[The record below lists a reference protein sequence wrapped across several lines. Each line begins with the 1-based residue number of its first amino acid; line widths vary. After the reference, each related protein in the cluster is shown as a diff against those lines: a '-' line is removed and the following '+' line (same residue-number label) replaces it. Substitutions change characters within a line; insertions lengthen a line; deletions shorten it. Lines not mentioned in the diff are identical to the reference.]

1 MSSISST
8 ALLTVGTSAAGILC
22 LSLAGLLPWTAFALL
37 IAVHA
42 LVLQQFSARLPVS
55 APLVVMV
62 SLLVIAFEAFRVF
75 EQGNDVVLFALRD
88 LIVYFALLRLVLPKT
103 ARELHQIAGIAI
115 TECTLA
121 TIVTESPLFLVG
133 LLLMAALVP
142 MLLFN
147 LDESGFAENG
157 WPRVEPMLLFNLD
170 ESGFA
175 ENGWPRVEPMH
186 WAKVWTGIVAISCLL
201 FFLIPRPSST
211 ILRQGIISRPQTGF
225 SEEVDLYRT
234 ESISTDRS
242 VVMRIIWDQGKAPGR
257 FYLSGARLGK
267 LGRDGFARES
277 GPRTGPVTVQESTD
291 RLTIYPTGL
300 DCRNVLY
307 PFRLSRISP
316 SSCSVRGSNLYWD
329 GEPPPVYEVW
339 VHRLG
344 NDDTPGSALVP
355 DELGDVAEL
364 GRRIAGQG
372 TARRKVRRLTQY
384 LQSHYAYTLEG
395 LAIPRETSPIAW
407 FVFEGGKGNCEHF
420 ASALAVMI
428 RGCGIPS
435 RVVTGF
441 LVNEFN
447 TSGGY
452 YLVRAENAHAWVEY
466 LDGTW
471 KTVEAVHQSRVID
484 RRGARPFDA
493 LRFQW
498 IRWVIRY
505 SLDDQ
510 VRLAASIFFPSSR
523 AEGRAKPVLA
533 GFACIAVFGAVLLLI
548 SCLMKKRG
556 TDPYRKVIGALAK
569 KGLPLDDSMPHEIH
583 LAQVREHWP
592 SLEDEFRVFLDDYLA
607 GRFGGHDIDLVDRTK
622 RMIRAVRR
630 SGGPPGRGC
639 R

>member
-22 LSLAGLLPWTAFALL
+22 LSLSGLLPWTVSALL
-37 IAVHA
+37 MAVHA
-42 LVLQQFSARLPVS
+42 LVLIRFSARLPLG
-55 APLVVMV
+55 APLAMIASVLVM
-62 SLLVIAFEAFRVF
+62 SFEAFRIF
-75 EQGNDVVLFALRD
+75 EQGKDVMLFSLRD
-88 LIVYFALLRLVLPKT
+88 LIVFFAMLRLILPKT
-103 ARELHQIAGIAI
+103 SRELYQIAGIAI

-121 TIVTESPLFLVG
+121 TIATESLLFPVG

-142 MLLFN
+142 MLLSN
-147 LDESGFAENG
+147 LDESRFGEKA
-157 WPRVEPMLLFNLD
+157 RQQ
-170 ESGFA
+170 
-175 ENGWPRVEPMH
+175 VEPMH
-186 WAKVWTGIVAISCLL
+186 WAKVWAGIVAIACLL
-201 FFLIPRPSST
+201 FILIPRPWST

-242 VVMRIIWDQGKAPGR
+242 VVIRIIWDQGKAPGR

-267 LGRDGFARES
+267 LRQDGFTTEP
-277 GPRTGPVTVQESTD
+277 GPRTGPCTVQESTD

-300 DCRNVLY
+300 VCRNVLY

-316 SSCSVRGSNLYWD
+316 LECSVQGPNLYWD
-329 GEPPPVYEVW
+329 GEAPPVYEVW

-344 NDDTPGSALVP
+344 NDDTPGSAQVP

-364 GRRIAGQG
+364 GKRIAGQG

-395 LAIPRETSPIAW
+395 LAIPREISPIAW
-407 FVFEGGKGNCEHF
+407 FVFRGGKGNCEHF

-452 YLVRAENAHAWVEY
+452 YVVRAENAHAWVEY

-471 KTVEAVHQSRVID
+471 KTVEAVPQGRIPD
-484 RRGARPFDA
+484 LRRAHPFDA

-498 IRWVIRY
+498 IRWVIQY

-510 VRLAASIFFPSSR
+510 VHLAAAIFSPSVR
-523 AEGRAKPVLA
+523 TEGRAKTVFA
-533 GFACIAVFGAVLLLI
+533 GFACIAALGTVMLLI
-548 SCLMKKRG
+548 SHLMKKRG
-556 TDPYRKVIGALAK
+556 AAPYRKVLGAIAK
-569 KGLPLDDSMPHEIH
+569 KGLRLDRSAPHEAH

-592 SLEDEFRVFLDDYLA
+592 SLEGAFKAFLDDYLA
-607 GRFGGHDIDLVDRTK
+607 GRFGDRDMDLATRTK
-622 RMIRAVRR
+622 RMIRTVRR
-630 SGGPPGRGC
+630 SHGPPDR
-639 R
+639 RPRKRSF

>member
-37 IAVHA
+37 ITVHA
-42 LVLQQFSARLPVS
+42 LVMRRFSARFPVS
-55 APLVVMV
+55 APLVVIV
-62 SLLVIAFEAFRVF
+62 SVLVIAFEAFRVF

-103 ARELHQIAGIAI
+103 SRELHQIAGIAI

-133 LLLMAALVP
+133 LLLMVALVP

-157 WPRVEPMLLFNLD
+157 WPRVEPM
-170 ESGFA
+170 
-175 ENGWPRVEPMH
+175 H
-186 WAKVWTGIVAISCLL
+186 WSKVWTGIVAISCLL
-201 FFLIPRPSST
+201 FFIIPRPSST
-211 ILRQGIISRPQTGF
+211 ILRQGMISRPQTGF

-267 LGRDGFARES
+267 LGLDGFVRES

-307 PFRLSRISP
+307 PFRLSHISP
-316 SSCSVRGSNLYWD
+316 SSCSVQGSNLYWD
-329 GEPPPVYEVW
+329 GEAPPVYEVW
-339 VHRLG
+339 VNRLG

-407 FVFEGGKGNCEHF
+407 FVFAGGKGNCEHF

-471 KTVEAVHQSRVID
+471 KTVEAVPQSRVID
-484 RRGARPFDA
+484 RRGARPFDT

-510 VRLAASIFFPSSR
+510 VRLATSMFFPSAR

-569 KGLPLDDSMPHEIH
+569 KGLPLDDSTPHEIH
-583 LAQVREHWP
+583 LAQVSEHWP
-592 SLEDEFRVFLDDYLA
+592 SLEGEFRIFLDDYLA
-607 GRFGGHDIDLVDRTK
+607 GRFGGRDIDLVDRTK
-622 RMIRAVRR
+622 LMIRVVRR
-630 SGGPPGRGC
+630 SDGPPGRRC

>member
-8 ALLTVGTSAAGILC
+8 ALLTTGTSAAGILC
-22 LSLAGLLPWTAFALL
+22 LSLAGLLPWSVFGILM
-37 IAVHA
+37 IVHA
-42 LVLQQFSARLPVS
+42 LVLQRFSARLPVS
-55 APLVVMV
+55 TPLVVIMSV
-62 SLLVIAFEAFRVF
+62 LFIAFEAFRVF
-75 EQGNDVVLFALRD
+75 GQGNDVVLFALRD

-103 ARELHQIAGIAI
+103 SRELHQIAGIAI

-142 MLLFN
+142 MQLFN
-147 LDESGFAENG
+147 LDESGFGENG
-157 WPRVEPMLLFNLD
+157 EPRI
-170 ESGFA
+170 
-175 ENGWPRVEPMH
+175 EPMH
-186 WAKVWTGIVAISCLL
+186 WAKVWIGIVAISCLL

-211 ILRQGIISRPQTGF
+211 ILRQGIIARPQTGF
-225 SEEVDLYRT
+225 SEEIDLYRT
-234 ESISTDRS
+234 DSISTDRS
-242 VVMRIIWDQGKAPGR
+242 VVMRIIWNQGKAPGR
-257 FYLSGARLGK
+257 FYLSGSRLGK
-267 LGRDGFARES
+267 LERDGFIREP
-277 GPRTGPVTVQESTD
+277 GPRTGPVAIKESTD

-300 DCRNVLY
+300 DCQNVMY
-307 PFRLSRISP
+307 PFRFSCISP
-316 SSCSVRGSNLYWD
+316 SSCSVQGLNLYWD

-344 NDDTPGSALVP
+344 SDDNPGCTLVP
-355 DELGDVAEL
+355 DELGDVAVL

-372 TARRKVRRLTQY
+372 TARRRVRRLARY

-395 LAIPRETSPIAW
+395 LAIPRDVSPIAW
-407 FVFEGGKGNCEHF
+407 FVFEGAKGNCEHF

-441 LVNEFN
+441 MVNEFN

-471 KTVEAVHQSRVID
+471 KTLDAVPQNPATDLRS
-484 RRGARPFDA
+484 ASPFDA

-510 VRLAASIFFPSSR
+510 VRLAATILSPSAR
-523 AEGRAKPVLA
+523 AEGGAKPVIA
-533 GFACIAVFGAVLLLI
+533 GFACIAALGALLLLI
-548 SCLMKKRG
+548 SHLMKKQG
-556 TDPYRKVIGALAK
+556 TDPYRKVLAALAK
-569 KGLPLDDSMPHEIH
+569 KGLPLDDSRPHEIH
-583 LAQVREHWP
+583 LAQVRENWP
-592 SLEDEFRVFLDDYLA
+592 SLEGEFRTFLDDYLA
-607 GRFGGHDIDLVDRTK
+607 GRFGGRDIDLEERANG
-622 RMIRAVRR
+622 MIRTVRK
-630 SGGPPGRGC
+630 SDGPADLRAGNAGARPATGR
-639 R
+639 

>member
-37 IAVHA
+37 MAVHA
-42 LVLQQFSARLPVS
+42 LVLKRFSARLPVRV
-55 APLVVMV
+55 PLVVIV
-62 SLLVIAFEAFRVF
+62 SVLVMAFEAFRVF
-75 EQGNDVVLFALRD
+75 GQGKEVVLFALRN
-88 LIVYFALLRLVLPKT
+88 LIVFFALLRLILPKT
-103 ARELHQIAGIAI
+103 RRELHQIAGIAVA
-115 TECTLA
+115 ECTLA
-121 TIVTESPLFLVG
+121 TIVTESPLFLAG
-133 LLLMAALVP
+133 LLLITALVP

-147 LDESGFAENG
+147 LDESSFGEQA
-157 WPRVEPMLLFNLD
+157 RQ
-170 ESGFA
+170 
-175 ENGWPRVEPMH
+175 RVEPMH
-186 WAKVWTGIVAISCLL
+186 WAKVLTGIVAISCLL

-234 ESISTDRS
+234 DSISTDRS

-257 FYLSGARLGK
+257 FYLSGARLEK
-267 LGRDGFARES
+267 LRRDGFTREP
-277 GPRTGPVTVQESTD
+277 GTRTGPAAVEESTD

-300 DCRNVLY
+300 DCQNVLY

-316 SSCSVRGSNLYWD
+316 SACSAQGPNLYWD
-329 GEPPPVYEVW
+329 GETPSVYEVW

-344 NDDTPGSALVP
+344 SDDTPGSILVP
-355 DELGDVAEL
+355 DELGEVAEL

-372 TARRKVRRLTQY
+372 TARRKVRKLAQH

-395 LAIPRETSPIAW
+395 LAIPREISPIAW
-407 FVFEGGKGNCEHF
+407 FVFTGGKGNCEHF

-471 KTVEAVHQSRVID
+471 KTVEAVPQIRVPD
-484 RRGARPFDA
+484 LRSASPFDA

-510 VRLAASIFFPSSR
+510 VRLAASIFSPSAR
-523 AEGRAKPVLA
+523 AQGGAKTVLA
-533 GFACIAVFGAVLLLI
+533 GFACVAALGAVLLLI
-548 SCLMKKRG
+548 SSLVKKRG
-556 TDPYRKVIGALAK
+556 ADPYRKVLAALAK
-569 KGLPLDDSMPHEIH
+569 KGLPLDDSRPHEIH
-583 LAQVREHWP
+583 LALVREHWP
-592 SLEDEFRVFLDDYLA
+592 SLEGEFRVFLGDYLA
-607 GRFGGHDIDLVDRTK
+607 GRFGGHDIDLEARTDA
-622 RMIRAVRR
+622 MIRTIRK
-630 SGGPPGRGC
+630 SGGPPGR